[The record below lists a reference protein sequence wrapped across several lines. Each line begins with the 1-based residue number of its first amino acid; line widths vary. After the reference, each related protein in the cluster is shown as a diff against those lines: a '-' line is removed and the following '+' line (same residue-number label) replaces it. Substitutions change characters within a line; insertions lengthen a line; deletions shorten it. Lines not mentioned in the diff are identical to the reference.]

1 MDDDQRLR
9 SQLEQR
15 VAETIDPEFRE
26 SARSYILH
34 YFFDSTCSC
43 ANRVP
48 DWVNAFRRGEPFSA
62 KAVLRCTC
70 QCKSNDWI
78 HFLIS
83 ASKTYGCD
91 MDAKELSWVTAVT
104 SRCLSAAILA
114 QMLRY
119 LPVSSIELSLGHC
132 NREICRLI
140 TDHAHLSRVTVFQDQ
155 WWTMEPNRQR
165 WLSTAM
171 SHPRLH
177 SFDVSTLAAEFAPMD
192 PDQPPTRTLHVLL
205 NTWVNAHILF
215 LALEHRLAPWTLA
228 TRCVK
233 RHVARTIRQLAKRRC
248 HDETWVVHT
257 RSSMTFALFLRPK
270 YHSARLTRMEWVFAD
285 PFDRLDF
292 DMDQRYSNANLAELS
307 EHFAM
312 QLFTHPLFVKYTGPT
327 SAFIDR
333 RRLHQDDG
341 WSTVCEQFRAHPS
354 LFQDRATIHPFAR
367 LPWRDCRLR
376 RLVQAFVGQ
385 GPTME
390 FNCTHRSWR

>member
-1 MDDDQRLR
+1 MADDQGLR

-34 YFFDSTCSC
+34 YFFDSACSC

-91 MDAKELSWVTAVT
+91 IDAKELSSWVHNIT
-104 SRCLSAAILA
+104 SRHLSAAILA

-119 LPVSSIELSLGHC
+119 LPVSNIELSLEHC
-132 NREICRLI
+132 NHEICRLI
-140 TDHAHLSRVTVFQDQ
+140 TGHSHLSRVTVLQDQ
-155 WWTMEPNRQR
+155 WPTTEPNRQR
-165 WLSTAM
+165 WLSTVM

-177 SFDVSTLAAEFAPMD
+177 SFDVDTLAAEFAPRD

-205 NTWVNAHILF
+205 NTWVNPDIRF

-233 RHVARTIRQLAKRRC
+233 RHVTRTIRQLAKRRR

-270 YHSARLTRMEWVFAD
+270 LHPAGLTRMEWIFGD
-285 PFDRLDF
+285 TFYCLDF
-292 DMDQRYSNANLAELS
+292 DMDQRYSNVAELS
-307 EHFAM
+307 EHYAM

-327 SAFIDR
+327 SAFVDR
-333 RRLHQDDG
+333 RRLHRDDG
-341 WSTVCEQFRAHPS
+341 WSTVCEQLRAHRS
-354 LFQDRATIHPFAR
+354 LFQGRASIHPFAR
-367 LPWRDCRLR
+367 LPWRDSRLR

-390 FNCTHRSWR
+390 LICAQ